1 MREARHMEEARRDGG
16 RITAA
21 ITLALAATLLGCVAE
36 WTIAYSGSGFAFVI
50 STDGGS
56 GPPALEGDRLVVGVS
71 YSGCSGN
78 HEFELRSRQLSPT
91 HAEVWLVKVTPDQAC
106 TTMVRETKEF
116 RLPVDLAGEKLT
128 LRGPDGESYPLCES
142 SSAQAVRR

>member
-1 MREARHMEEARRDGG
+1 MEESARREGGG
-16 RITAA
+16 RARTV
-21 ITLALAATLLGCVAE
+21 ITLALAATLFGCVTE

-50 STDGGS
+50 SSDGGS

-71 YSGCSGN
+71 YSGCSAD

-91 HAEVWLVKVTPDQAC
+91 HAEVWLYKVTPDQAC

-116 RLPVDLAGEKLT
+116 RLPANLADMTELT
-128 LRGPDGESYPLCES
+128 LRGPDGKTYPLCES
-142 SSAQAVRR
+142 SPTDDGAKN